1 MREFKRMKSNVGP
14 NNEEMEYLYS
24 AKDTLESLI
33 TQGVL
38 DKHGNPVVKR
48 WEGACWKSMAL
59 SEISEANYLSI

>member
-1 MREFKRMKSNVGP
+1 LREFKRMKSNVGP

-48 WEGACWKSMAL
+48 
-59 SEISEANYLSI
+59 